1 MKTQIHGSVLL
12 VVATLAAMQGI
23 QGQPPQTPGKPALM
37 DREKEIGLALSACP
51 PFVAAKA
58 AVYVLEESGYVKVRD
73 SQNGFTAIV
82 QHVTSDSQ
90 EPQCMDVEGARV
102 FLPRVLKVAELRS
115 QGKTPQEVQAFVSEA
130 VKTGIFSTP
139 ARPGII
145 YMLSQHKISPGG
157 KGEVYPPHV
166 MFYGTHLTNADLGVD
181 GKDLGP
187 DGNPR
192 GPAFVAGDGSPFG
205 FIIVPVRTQT
215 GSVVAQDKP
224 SHNH

>member
-1 MKTQIHGSVLL
+1 
-12 VVATLAAMQGI
+12 
-23 QGQPPQTPGKPALM
+23 
-37 DREKEIGLALSACP
+37 
-51 PFVAAKA
+51 
-58 AVYVLEESGYVKVRD
+58 
-73 SQNGFTAIV
+73 
-82 QHVTSDSQ
+82 
-90 EPQCMDVEGARV
+90 
-102 FLPRVLKVAELRS
+102 
-115 QGKTPQEVQAFVSEA
+115 
-130 VKTGIFSTP
+130 
-139 ARPGII
+139 
-145 YMLSQHKISPGG
+145 MLSQHKISPGG